1 MFQDNLYY
9 IPLDCLTQ
17 NLNVG
22 DLAVIQTDN
31 MTRSHWPL
39 DRITETCP
47 GVDGVVITVRVKT
60 ASNEL
65 LQLAQKLSLLE
76 SWDI

>member
-1 MFQDNLYY
+1 MFQNNLYY
-9 IPLDCLTQ
+9 ILLDCLTQ

-39 DRITETCP
+39 DCITETCP

-60 ASNEL
+60 PSNEL

>member
-1 MFQDNLYY
+1 MFQNNLYY
-9 IPLDCLTQ
+9 ILLDCLTQ

-39 DRITETCP
+39 DRIKETCP

>member
-1 MFQDNLYY
+1 MFQNNLYY
-9 IPLDCLTQ
+9 ILLDCPKQ

-76 SWDI
+76 S

>member
-1 MFQDNLYY
+1 MFQNNLYY
-9 IPLDCLTQ
+9 ILLDCLTQ

>member
-1 MFQDNLYY
+1 MFQNNLYY
-9 IPLDCLTQ
+9 ILLDCPTQ

-39 DRITETCP
+39 DRITVTCP
-47 GVDGVVITVRVKT
+47 GVHGVVITVRVKT
-60 ASNEL
+60 PSNEL

-76 SWDI
+76 S